1 MLQNRLIITKK
12 NEKEKIY
19 NLSKNKWIIELD
31 DDKLDNWEDFYDIMQ
46 KEIDV
51 LDYNKKFDMNIYTYD
66 DFARDIAL
74 FHEVKKRKKDGIVII
89 LDYTEKFKN
98 ISEEEKGDIYYS
110 IIYTLLLEWYRD
122 EAIIYKDENPTIDI
136 EVYVLIDE
144 FSLEDKF
151 SEFRN
156 ELIIGIEKD
165 REEIEKELKGSIL
178 LKHEDL
184 TRDKG
189 FLEKLE
195 EVRVNT
201 DDKLKVVI
209 INSDILRF
217 TTKNYILIDIVDK
230 ILIEKYKKN
239 QEIKVYMIFKNDI
252 W

>member
-12 NEKEKIY
+12 NEREKIY
-19 NLSKNKWIIELD
+19 NSSKNKWIIEFD
-31 DDKLDNWEDFYDIMQ
+31 DDKLNNWEDFYDIMQ

-51 LDYNKKFDMNIYTYD
+51 LDYNKKFGMNTYTYD

-184 TRDKG
+184 TRDKI

-195 EVRVNT
+195 VIRVNS

-239 QEIKVYMIFKNDI
+239 QEIKVYMIFENDI
-252 W
+252 

>member
-12 NEKEKIY
+12 NEREKIY
-19 NLSKNKWIIELD
+19 NSSKNKWIIELD
-31 DDKLDNWEDFYDIMQ
+31 DDKLNNWEDFYDIMQ

-51 LDYNKKFDMNIYTYD
+51 LDYNKKFGMNTYTYD

-165 REEIEKELKGSIL
+165 REEIEKELKGSKL
-178 LKHEDL
+178 LEHKDL
-184 TRDKG
+184 IRDKV

-195 EVRVNT
+195 EIRVNS

-217 TTKNYILIDIVDK
+217 ITKNYILIDIVDK

>member
-1 MLQNRLIITKK
+1 M
-12 NEKEKIY
+12 
-19 NLSKNKWIIELD
+19 
-31 DDKLDNWEDFYDIMQ
+31 
-46 KEIDV
+46 
-51 LDYNKKFDMNIYTYD
+51 
-66 DFARDIAL
+66 
-74 FHEVKKRKKDGIVII
+74 
-89 LDYTEKFKN
+89 
-98 ISEEEKGDIYYS
+98 
-110 IIYTLLLEWYRD
+110 
-122 EAIIYKDENPTIDI
+122 
-136 EVYVLIDE
+136 
-144 FSLEDKF
+144 LEDKI

-165 REEIEKELKGSIL
+165 REKIEKELKDSKL

>member
-12 NEKEKIY
+12 NEREKIY
-19 NLSKNKWIIELD
+19 NSSKNKWIIEFD
-31 DDKLDNWEDFYDIMQ
+31 DDKLNNWEDFYDIMQ

-51 LDYNKKFDMNIYTYD
+51 LDYNKKFDMNTYTYD

-184 TRDKG
+184 TRDKI

-195 EVRVNT
+195 EIRVNS

-239 QEIKVYMIFKNDI
+239 QEIKVYMIFENDI
-252 W
+252 

>member
-12 NEKEKIY
+12 NEREKIY
-19 NLSKNKWIIELD
+19 NSSKNKWIIEFD
-31 DDKLDNWEDFYDIMQ
+31 DDKLNNWEDFYDIMQ

-51 LDYNKKFDMNIYTYD
+51 LDYNKKFGMNTYTYD

-165 REEIEKELKGSIL
+165 REEIELKGSIL

-184 TRDKG
+184 TRDKI

-195 EVRVNT
+195 EIRVNS

-239 QEIKVYMIFKNDI
+239 QEIKVYMIFENDI
-252 W
+252 

>member
-12 NEKEKIY
+12 NEREKIY
-19 NLSKNKWIIELD
+19 NSSKNKWIIEFD
-31 DDKLDNWEDFYDIMQ
+31 DDKLNNWEDFYDIMQ

-51 LDYNKKFDMNIYTYD
+51 LDYNKKFGMNTYTYD

-184 TRDKG
+184 TRDKI

-195 EVRVNT
+195 EIRVNS

-239 QEIKVYMIFKNDI
+239 QEIKVYMIFENNI
-252 W
+252 

>member
-12 NEKEKIY
+12 NEREKIY
-19 NLSKNKWIIELD
+19 NSSKNKWIIEFD
-31 DDKLDNWEDFYDIMQ
+31 DDKLNNWEDFYDIMQ

-51 LDYNKKFDMNIYTYD
+51 LDYNKKFGMNTYTYD

-184 TRDKG
+184 TRDKI

-195 EVRVNT
+195 EIRVNS

-217 TTKNYILIDIVDK
+217 TNKNYILIDIVDK

-239 QEIKVYMIFKNDI
+239 QEIKVYMIFENDI
-252 W
+252 

>member
-12 NEKEKIY
+12 NEREKIY
-19 NLSKNKWIIELD
+19 NSSKNKWIIEFD
-31 DDKLDNWEDFYDIMQ
+31 DDKLNNWEDFYDIMQ

-51 LDYNKKFDMNIYTYD
+51 LDYNKKFGMNTYTYD

-184 TRDKG
+184 TRDKI

-195 EVRVNT
+195 EIRVNS

-217 TTKNYILIDIVDK
+217 TTKNYILINIVDK

-239 QEIKVYMIFKNDI
+239 QEIKVYMIFENDI
-252 W
+252 

>member
-1 MLQNRLIITKK
+1 MFQNRLIITKK
-12 NEKEKIY
+12 NEREKIY
-19 NLSKNKWIIELD
+19 NSSKNKWIIEFD
-31 DDKLDNWEDFYDIMQ
+31 DDKLNNWEDFYDIMQ

-51 LDYNKKFDMNIYTYD
+51 LDYNKKFGMNTYTYD

-184 TRDKG
+184 TRDKI

-195 EVRVNT
+195 EIRVNS

-239 QEIKVYMIFKNDI
+239 QEIKVYMIFENDI
-252 W
+252 

>member
-12 NEKEKIY
+12 NEREKIY
-19 NLSKNKWIIELD
+19 NSSKNKWIIEFD
-31 DDKLDNWEDFYDIMQ
+31 DDKLNNWEDFYDIMQ

-51 LDYNKKFDMNIYTYD
+51 LDYNKKFGMNTYTYD

-165 REEIEKELKGSIL
+165 REVIEKELKVSIL

-184 TRDKG
+184 TRDKI

-195 EVRVNT
+195 EIRVNS

-239 QEIKVYMIFKNDI
+239 QEIKVYMIFENDI
-252 W
+252 

>member
-12 NEKEKIY
+12 NEREKIY
-19 NLSKNKWIIELD
+19 NSSKNKWIIELD
-31 DDKLDNWEDFYDIMQ
+31 DDKLNNWEDFYDIMQ

-51 LDYNKKFDMNIYTYD
+51 LDYNKKFGMNTYTYD

-184 TRDKG
+184 TRDKI

-195 EVRVNT
+195 EIRVNS

-239 QEIKVYMIFKNDI
+239 QEIKVYMIFENDI
-252 W
+252 

>member
-12 NEKEKIY
+12 NEREKIY
-19 NLSKNKWIIELD
+19 NSSKNKWIIEFD
-31 DDKLDNWEDFYDIMQ
+31 DDKLNNWEDFYDIMQ

-51 LDYNKKFDMNIYTYD
+51 LDYNKKFGMNTYTYD

-122 EAIIYKDENPTIDI
+122 EAIIYKGENPTIDI

-184 TRDKG
+184 TRDKI

-195 EVRVNT
+195 EIRVNS

-239 QEIKVYMIFKNDI
+239 QEIKVYMIFENDI
-252 W
+252 

>member
-12 NEKEKIY
+12 NEREKIY
-19 NLSKNKWIIELD
+19 NSSKNKWIIELD
-31 DDKLDNWEDFYDIMQ
+31 DDKLNNWEDFYDIMQ

-51 LDYNKKFDMNIYTYD
+51 LDYNKKFGMNTYTYD

-184 TRDKG
+184 TRDKI

-195 EVRVNT
+195 EIRVNS

-239 QEIKVYMIFKNDI
+239 QEIKVYMIFENNI
-252 W
+252 

>member
-31 DDKLDNWEDFYDIMQ
+31 GNKLNNWGDFYDIMQ

-51 LDYNKKFDMNIYTYD
+51 LDYNKKFGMSTYTYD

-74 FHEVKKRKKDGIVII
+74 FYEIKKRKKDGIVII

-98 ISEEEKGDIYYS
+98 ISEEEKGDIYHS

-136 EVYVLIDE
+136 EVYILIDE
-144 FSLEDKF
+144 FLLEDKF

-165 REEIEKELKGSIL
+165 REEIEKELKGSKL
-178 LKHEDL
+178 LEHKDL
-184 TRDKG
+184 IRDKV

-195 EVRVNT
+195 EIRVNS

-217 TTKNYILIDIVDK
+217 ITKNYILIDIVDK

>member
-12 NEKEKIY
+12 NEREKIY
-19 NLSKNKWIIELD
+19 NSSKNKWIIEFD
-31 DDKLDNWEDFYDIMQ
+31 DDKLNNWEDFYDIMQ

-51 LDYNKKFDMNIYTYD
+51 LDYNKKFGMNTYTYD

-110 IIYTLLLEWYRD
+110 IIYTLLLEWYRN

-184 TRDKG
+184 TRDKI

-195 EVRVNT
+195 EIRVNS

-239 QEIKVYMIFKNDI
+239 QEIKVYMIFENGI
-252 W
+252 

>member
-12 NEKEKIY
+12 NEREKIY
-19 NLSKNKWIIELD
+19 NSSKNKWIIELY
-31 DDKLDNWEDFYDIMQ
+31 DDKLNNWEDFYDIMQ

-184 TRDKG
+184 TRDKI

-195 EVRVNT
+195 EIRVNS

-239 QEIKVYMIFKNDI
+239 QEIKVYMIFENDI
-252 W
+252 

>member
-12 NEKEKIY
+12 NEREKIY
-19 NLSKNKWIIELD
+19 NSSKNKWIIEFD
-31 DDKLDNWEDFYDIMQ
+31 DDKLNNWEDFYDIMQ

-51 LDYNKKFDMNIYTYD
+51 LDYNKKFGMNTYTYD

-151 SEFRN
+151 SEFGN

-184 TRDKG
+184 TRDKI

-195 EVRVNT
+195 EIRVNS

-239 QEIKVYMIFKNDI
+239 QEIKVYMIFENDI
-252 W
+252 

>member
-12 NEKEKIY
+12 NEREKIY
-19 NLSKNKWIIELD
+19 NSSKNKWIIEFD
-31 DDKLDNWEDFYDIMQ
+31 DDKLNNWEDFYDIMQ

-51 LDYNKKFDMNIYTYD
+51 LDYNKKFGMNTYTYD

-184 TRDKG
+184 TRDKI

-195 EVRVNT
+195 EIRVNS

-239 QEIKVYMIFKNDI
+239 QEIKVYMIFENDI
-252 W
+252 

>member
-1 MLQNRLIITKK
+1 M
-12 NEKEKIY
+12 
-19 NLSKNKWIIELD
+19 
-31 DDKLDNWEDFYDIMQ
+31 
-46 KEIDV
+46 
-51 LDYNKKFDMNIYTYD
+51 
-66 DFARDIAL
+66 
-74 FHEVKKRKKDGIVII
+74 
-89 LDYTEKFKN
+89 
-98 ISEEEKGDIYYS
+98 
-110 IIYTLLLEWYRD
+110 LLEWYRD

-136 EVYVLIDE
+136 EVYILIDE
-144 FSLEDKF
+144 FLLEDKF

-165 REEIEKELKGSIL
+165 REEIEKELKGSKL
-178 LKHEDL
+178 LEHKDL
-184 TRDKG
+184 IRDKV

-195 EVRVNT
+195 EIRVNS

-217 TTKNYILIDIVDK
+217 ITKNYILIDIVDK

>member
-12 NEKEKIY
+12 NEREKIY
-19 NLSKNKWIIELD
+19 NSSKNKWIIEFD
-31 DDKLDNWEDFYDIMQ
+31 DDKLNNWEDFYDIMQ

-51 LDYNKKFDMNIYTYD
+51 LDYNKKFGMNTYTYD

-184 TRDKG
+184 TRDKI

-195 EVRVNT
+195 EIRVNS

-230 ILIEKYKKN
+230 ILIEKYKEN
-239 QEIKVYMIFKNDI
+239 QEIKVYMIFENDI
-252 W
+252 

>member
-1 MLQNRLIITKK
+1 M
-12 NEKEKIY
+12 
-19 NLSKNKWIIELD
+19 
-31 DDKLDNWEDFYDIMQ
+31 
-46 KEIDV
+46 
-51 LDYNKKFDMNIYTYD
+51 
-66 DFARDIAL
+66 
-74 FHEVKKRKKDGIVII
+74 
-89 LDYTEKFKN
+89 
-98 ISEEEKGDIYYS
+98 
-110 IIYTLLLEWYRD
+110 LLEWYRD

>member
-12 NEKEKIY
+12 NEREKIY
-19 NLSKNKWIIELD
+19 NSSKNKWIIEFD
-31 DDKLDNWEDFYDIMQ
+31 DDKLNNWEDFYDIMQ

-51 LDYNKKFDMNIYTYD
+51 LDYNKKFGMNTYTYD

-122 EAIIYKDENPTIDI
+122 EAIIYKGENPTIDI

-184 TRDKG
+184 TRDKI

-195 EVRVNT
+195 EIRVNS

-239 QEIKVYMIFKNDI
+239 QEIKVYMIFENDI
-252 W
+252 Q

>member
-19 NLSKNKWIIELD
+19 NSSKNKWIIELD
-31 DDKLDNWEDFYDIMQ
+31 GNKLNNWGDFYDIMQ

-51 LDYNKKFDMNIYTYD
+51 LDYNKKFGMNTYTYD

-184 TRDKG
+184 TRDKI

-195 EVRVNT
+195 EIRVNS

-239 QEIKVYMIFKNDI
+239 QEIKVYMIFENDI
-252 W
+252 

>member
-12 NEKEKIY
+12 NEREKIY
-19 NLSKNKWIIELD
+19 NSSKNKWIIEFD
-31 DDKLDNWEDFYDIMQ
+31 DDKLNNWEDFYDIMQ

-51 LDYNKKFDMNIYTYD
+51 LDYNKKFGMNTYTYD

-184 TRDKG
+184 TRDKI

-195 EVRVNT
+195 EIRVNS
-201 DDKLKVVI
+201 DDKLKVMI

-239 QEIKVYMIFKNDI
+239 QEIKVYMIFENDI
-252 W
+252 

>member
-31 DDKLDNWEDFYDIMQ
+31 DDKLNNWEDFYDIMQ

-51 LDYNKKFDMNIYTYD
+51 LDYNKKFGMNTYTYD

-89 LDYTEKFKN
+89 LDCTEKFKN

-184 TRDKG
+184 TRDKI

-195 EVRVNT
+195 EIRVNS

-239 QEIKVYMIFKNDI
+239 QEIKVYMIFENDI
-252 W
+252 